1 MILLPLLSL
10 IISPIHPLSVTSLR
24 GTNYNEYYDENDNIT
39 GFVVSNYKD
48 SVLFLDNLA
57 SHDEIVTIYSENL
70 VQTYSY
76 STGGQAVPY
85 YAIQHVFEDEGDFSS
100 SDWCFGIDEHY
111 YTHNSF
117 IFVFRS
123 YFFNP
128 NYFNVQS
135 MITLKDTTYSRI
147 RDYYKYYPSFTKPS
161 ADAYVGL
168 LNFYVNPQTY
178 YNPLILPSSL
188 TNDPKQNMTYHGVFY
203 NFEGSSFVWNDITWC
218 SNVNVMNTGSVQY
231 SMVSYPSALVSFGYS
246 VSDLQSL
253 WNNSIEYLHNAE
265 PNSVPRR
272 SFGFN
277 ASFYYVG
284 MDSQESYQMGY
295 NNGKNDGYAEGE
307 AYGYTQGDEAGYVR
321 GYQQGASDTQT
332 NFDNYDDTALTIFTG
347 IVDVGLLPINFL
359 LQCLNF
365 EVFGINIGGI
375 LTASLTVAIVVI
387 LFRVIFN
394 GGSGGKD
401 D

>member
-10 IISPIHPLSVTSLR
+10 IISPIHPLNVTSLR
-24 GTNYNEYYDENDNIT
+24 GTNYNEYYDENDNVSS
-39 GFVVSNYKD
+39 FLVSNYKD
-48 SVLFLDNLA
+48 SVIFKDSLA
-57 SHDEIVTIYSENL
+57 SNDEFVTIYSDNL

-76 STGGQAVPY
+76 SNSTMPY
-85 YAIQHVFEDEGDFSS
+85 SSIEHVFEDEGDFSS
-100 SDWCFGIDEHY
+100 TDWLFGICEHCTIHQNY
-111 YTHNSF
+111 IF
-117 IFVFRS
+117 IHRM

-135 MITLKDTTYSRI
+135 MVELKDTTYSRI
-147 RDYYKYYPSFTKPS
+147 RDYYKYYPSYTKPN
-161 ADAYVGL
+161 ANAYVGL
-168 LNFYVNPQTY
+168 LNFYNGGEYTI
-178 YNPLILPSSL
+178 NPLIMPNSL
-188 TNDPKQNMTYHGVFY
+188 TTDPKLNSTFHGTFFNFDDSTFVF
-203 NFEGSSFVWNDITWC
+203 NPLNWC
-218 SNVNVMNTGSVQY
+218 TNINVINTGSVEY
-231 SMVSYPSALVSFGYS
+231 SMLPYPTTLVSYLYTQ
-246 VSDLQSL
+246 SDLQTL
-253 WNNSIEYLHNAE
+253 WNNSIEYLHQAE

-284 MDSQESYQMGY
+284 MDNQESYQMGY
-295 NNGKNDGYAEGE
+295 NNGKNDGYVEGE
-307 AYGYTQGDEAGYVR
+307 AYGYSQGEEAGYVR
-321 GYQQGASDTQT
+321 GYQQGSSDTQA